1 MGKALL
7 TMILI
12 VTNSTDLHADLLV
25 PLLSAKGH
33 PHFRLNLDAF
43 PRDYQIQQTF
53 NASGMQASIVHLPSG
68 QAVQLDTVGAT
79 WLRKAAEFVFP
90 SADLAPQERAYAEQE
105 TEHALFGLLYSMDC
119 YWMSHPL
126 AVRGAQWKGEQ
137 LLRARRMGFRVPA
150 SLVTN
155 SPDRVRA
162 FKASIAGDLIFKSMS
177 SPLLGADQVAEEERI
192 SDGIGTTII
201 TDDMM
206 DSLDAVS
213 ELACHFQ
220 EYIPKQY
227 ELRVTIIGSRL
238 FAAKI
243 NSQDDARTAIDSRDM
258 SAPIQYEACTLPD
271 DIQRRCLQ
279 FISSYGLNYG
289 ALDFIV
295 TPDGEYIFLENNPGG
310 QFWYVQQL
318 IPQFKML
325 ETLADQ
331 LIMEAE
337 CRRQSHFPH

>member
-1 MGKALL
+1 
-7 TMILI
+7 MILI
-12 VTNSTDLHADLLV
+12 VTNSADLHADLLV
-25 PLLSAKGH
+25 QLLSARGF

-43 PRDYQIQQTF
+43 PRDYQIHQTF
-53 NASGMQASIVHLPSG
+53 HASGMQASIVHLPSG
-68 QAVQLDTVGAT
+68 QAVELGAVGAS
-79 WLRKAAEFVFP
+79 WLRKAGEFVFP
-90 SADLAPQERAYAEQE
+90 SADLAPQEQAYARQE

-137 LLRARRMGFRVPA
+137 LQRARRMGFRVPA

-155 SPDRVRA
+155 SPEQVRA

-177 SPLLGADQVAEEERI
+177 SPMLGSDLVAEEERI
-192 SDGIGTTII
+192 SAGIGTTVI

-213 ELACHFQ
+213 EVACHFQ

-227 ELRVTIIGSRL
+227 ELRITIIGSQA
-238 FAAKI
+238 FAARI
-243 NSQDDARTAIDSRDM
+243 NSQEDTRTAIDSRDM
-258 SAPIQYEACTLPD
+258 SAPIAYEACTLPD
-271 DIQRRCLQ
+271 DIQRRCQL
-279 FISSYGLNYG
+279 FIASYGLNYG

-295 TPDGEYIFLENNPGG
+295 TPENEYVFLENNPGG
-310 QFWYVQQL
+310 QFWYIQQL

-325 ETLADQ
+325 EALADR
-331 LIMEAE
+331 LIMETE
-337 CRRQSHFPH
+337 CRRQSHFQH

>member
-1 MGKALL
+1 
-7 TMILI
+7 MILI
-12 VTNSTDLHADLLV
+12 VTNSADLHADLLV
-25 PLLSAKGH
+25 PLLAAKGC

-43 PRDYQIQQTF
+43 PRDYQIQQTVDT
-53 NASGMQASIVHLPSG
+53 SGMQAGIVHLPSG
-68 QAVQLDTVGAT
+68 KAVQLGTVGAT
-79 WLRKAAEFVFP
+79 WVRKAADFVFP
-90 SADLAPQERAYAEQE
+90 SADLAPQEQAYARQE

-126 AVRGAQWKGEQ
+126 AVRGALWKGEQ

-155 SPDRVRA
+155 SPDQVRA

-177 SPLLGADQVAEEERI
+177 SPLLGSDQVSDGERI
-192 SDGIGTTII
+192 TAGIGTTLI

-206 DSLDAVS
+206 ESLESVS

-227 ELRVTIIGSRL
+227 ELRITVIGGRI
-238 FAAKI
+238 FAARI
-243 NSQDDARTAIDSRDM
+243 YSQADSRTAVDSRDM
-258 SAPIQYEACTLPD
+258 SAPVKYEACTLPD

-279 FISSYGLNYG
+279 FIGSYGLNYG

-295 TPDGEYIFLENNPGG
+295 TPDGEYVFLENNPGG

-318 IPQFKML
+318 IPEFKML
-325 ETLADQ
+325 EALANQ
-331 LIMEAE
+331 LITEAE
-337 CRRQSHFPH
+337 CRRQSNFQH